1 MYPLSSLQHCLQ
13 SANNQNIIHRD
24 DINVLDVC
32 KKKNKVLAV
41 INLDEDDD
49 DNSNETCNN
58 KRCNILTQDNSNI
71 NISSGAN
78 FKIKKE
84 KGIDIKEEGLE
95 INKEIYL
102 VPLIGA
108 KTDIESCIEGNV
120 KNNNTILQPSIPKPK
135 SKIKINIKSKF
146 KFIND
151 ERDVKTKKVISTPKE
166 LPFSDEYKVEHKV
179 QNSSFTQTDLLVK
192 EAATSSLCSIM

>member
-1 MYPLSSLQHCLQ
+1 M
-13 SANNQNIIHRD
+13 
-24 DINVLDVC
+24 LDVC

-49 DNSNETCNN
+49 NSNETCNN
-58 KRCNILTQDNSNI
+58 KRCNILTADNI
-71 NISSGAN
+71 NISSGPN
-78 FKIKKE
+78 FKIKEE

-151 ERDVKTKKVISTPKE
+151 ERDVKTKKVISTPKQ
-166 LPFSDEYKVEHKV
+166 LSFSDEYKVEHKV
-179 QNSSFTQTDLLVK
+179 QNSSFTQTDHLVK
-192 EAATSSLCSIM
+192 DAATSSLCSIM